1 MYGARIV
8 PARIQKLGPAVALGS
23 IRTSIPVEEDH
34 FEIPAE
40 EIDQLLEEIRKPKRV
55 WRKSKLKSFEQFCL
69 A

>member
-1 MYGARIV
+1 MYGARII
-8 PARIQKLGPAVALGS
+8 PSRIQKLGLTVALGS
-23 IRTSIPVEEDH
+23 IRTSIPVEEDF

-55 WRKSKLKSFEQFCL
+55 RRKSKLKSFEQFCP